1 MKLLFSIGKLNE
13 PELIRYDILEAFI
26 MTGKDNRSVNTI
38 RGPSQIE
45 ITLLISQLVLSLAE
59 IFFPQKITCLHAI
72 LNRPFIRKFM
82 DFISIK
88 SLHSSPSLYLGETP

>member
-1 MKLLFSIGKLNE
+1 MLNLNTKYDCISLLYRIVLKLLFNTGKLNE

-26 MTGKDNRSVNTI
+26 MTSKDNRSVNTI

-59 IFFPQKITCLHAI
+59 IFFPQKITCLHQSEP
-72 LNRPFIRKFM
+72 PF
-82 DFISIK
+82 
-88 SLHSSPSLYLGETP
+88 HP